1 MQISEATSDNLL
13 LLDRCETIQ
22 VANGSVPQL
31 FQLNGEFVAS
41 DFKKKMG
48 YSWPLYLY
56 FRLFCILIPQLVDKI
71 LPMTGFEPRISGVR
85 SNRSTN

>member
-31 FQLNGEFVAS
+31 YQLNGEFVAS
-41 DFKKKMG
+41 DLKKRWAIPG
-48 YSWPLYLY
+48 
-56 FRLFCILIPQLVDKI
+56 LFIFIFV
-71 LPMTGFEPRISGVR
+71 FSVF
-85 SNRSTN
+85 